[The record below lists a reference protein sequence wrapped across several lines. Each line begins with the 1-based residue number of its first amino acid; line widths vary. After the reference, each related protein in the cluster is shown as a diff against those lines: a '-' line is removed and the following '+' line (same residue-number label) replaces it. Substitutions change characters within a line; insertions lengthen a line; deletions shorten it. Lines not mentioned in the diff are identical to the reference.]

1 MAAPTL
7 LEVMQGLETR
17 LATISGLQVS
27 DTVPGEITPPAA
39 MVGVPAIDNYH
50 ATMQRGRFQLS
61 GQLWVFTS
69 AAVDRVGQ
77 EALAEYANPT
87 GTKSVITAVY
97 GDKTLGDKVEDTI
110 IRTFR
115 PLGMEEVGEIG
126 YFGGVFE
133 WEVIAVGS

>member
-1 MAAPTL
+1 MAAPTIL
-7 LEVMQGLETR
+7 QVMQGLETR

-77 EALAEYANPT
+77 EALAGYANPT
-87 GTKSVITAVY
+87 GTGSVIAAVY
-97 GDKTLGDKVEDTI
+97 GDRTLGGVVEDTV